1 MVGDVMV
8 RNEERNVQ
16 TQCNW
21 LSRLTRRLSR
31 SLIGFGGRG
40 GSESSSTPSF
50 LPEEPRQLSRPHRA
64 FVPHAVLPDNR
75 EAMLSAD
82 GSTESRVK
90 DVSATLFPV
99 LQVPQDG
106 STESRVKDALA
117 ISCPVLQVPQMGSLV
132 GQSRQRL
139 AGHTAKVRLQAPP
152 VPVPDTPSPMV
163 GQRILETPREI
174 LDVSSLSSF
183 PVPPAKTETD
193 IHFPTV
199 SPQPAKVE
207 AAPSHLLTRN
217 GLSNTGVGTQKH
229 LPTGRMFKGNIRIAT
244 RNPLCGS
251 GEFSCGQSD
260 VVVKNP
266 AVRASSVILVTL
278 TSNPGPVV
286 MHYVSL
292 LPYES
297 FTVHLTAPTTMHAR
311 FNYMIFPGELS

>member
-1 MVGDVMV
+1 MV

-21 LSRLTRRLSR
+21 LSHLTRRLSR

-40 GSESSSTPSF
+40 GSESSSTPSS
-50 LPEEPRQLSRPHRA
+50 LPEEPRQLSRPNKA
-64 FVPHAVLPDNR
+64 SVPHGVLPDNR
-75 EAMLSAD
+75 EAMLSA
-82 GSTESRVK
+82 
-90 DVSATLFPV
+90 
-99 LQVPQDG
+99 DG

-152 VPVPDTPSPMV
+152 VPVPDTPSPMA
-163 GQRILETPREI
+163 GQSILETPREI

-217 GLSNTGVGTQKH
+217 GLNNTGVGTQKH

-244 RNPLCGS
+244 RNPLSGS
-251 GEFSCGQSD
+251 GEFSCGQRD

-278 TSNPGPVV
+278 TSNPGPVAV
-286 MHYVSL
+286 HYVSL

>member
-1 MVGDVMV
+1 MV

-21 LSRLTRRLSR
+21 LSRLTQRLTT
-31 SLIGFGGRG
+31 SLIGFGSRG
-40 GSESSSTPSF
+40 GSESSSTPSS
-50 LPEEPRQLSRPHRA
+50 LPEEPRQLSRPHKA
-64 FVPHAVLPDNR
+64 FVPHTVLPDNR

-82 GSTESRVK
+82 GSIESHVK
-90 DVSATLFPV
+90 DMPAM
-99 LQVPQDG
+99 
-106 STESRVKDALA
+106 
-117 ISCPVLQVPQMGSLV
+117 SCPVLQVPQMGSLV

-139 AGHTAKVRLQAPP
+139 AGHTARVRLQAPP
-152 VPVPDTPSPMV
+152 VPVPDTPSPMA
-163 GQRILETPREI
+163 GQSISETPRER

-183 PVPPAKTETD
+183 PVAPPARTETD

-199 SPQPAKVE
+199 SPQPAKEETV
-207 AAPSHLLTRN
+207 PSHLLTRN
-217 GLSNTGVGTQKH
+217 GLNNMGVGTQKH

-251 GEFSCGQSD
+251 GEFNCGQRD

-266 AVRASSVILVTL
+266 AARASSVILVTL
-278 TSNPGPVV
+278 TSNPGPVAV
-286 MHYVSL
+286 HYVSL

-311 FNYMIFPGELS
+311 FNYMIFPGELT

>member
-1 MVGDVMV
+1 MV

-31 SLIGFGGRG
+31 SLIGFGGKG
-40 GSESSSTPSF
+40 GSESSSTPSS
-50 LPEEPRQLSRPHRA
+50 LPEEPRQLSRPHKA
-64 FVPHAVLPDNR
+64 FVPHTVLPDNR

-82 GSTESRVK
+82 GSIKSHVK
-90 DVSATLFPV
+90 DVPAMSCPM
-99 LQVPQDG
+99 LQASQNG
-106 STESRVKDALA
+106 STDSHVKDALA
-117 ISCPVLQVPQMGSLV
+117 MSCPVLQVPQMGSLV

-139 AGHTAKVRLQAPP
+139 AGHTARVRLQAPP
-152 VPVPDTPSPMV
+152 IPVPDTPSPMA
-163 GQRILETPREI
+163 GQSISETPRER

-183 PVPPAKTETD
+183 PVAPARTETD

-199 SPQPAKVE
+199 SPQPAKEE

-217 GLSNTGVGTQKH
+217 GLNNTGVGTQKH

-251 GEFSCGQSD
+251 GEFNCGQRD

-278 TSNPGPVV
+278 TSNPGPVAV
-286 MHYVSL
+286 HYVSL

-311 FNYMIFPGELS
+311 FNYMIFPGKLT